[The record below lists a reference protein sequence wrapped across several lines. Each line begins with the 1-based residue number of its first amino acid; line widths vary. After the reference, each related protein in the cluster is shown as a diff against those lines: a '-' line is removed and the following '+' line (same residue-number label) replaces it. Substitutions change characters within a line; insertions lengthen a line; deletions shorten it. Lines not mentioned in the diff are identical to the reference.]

1 VAGSEGGGTKI
12 MRGLLIATALVAAL
26 VLIVVFWRQ
35 ILDWLGSGLDY
46 LTSRFPDQ
54 SGQQMLVIIYLVLA
68 VVFGI
73 LFSKAGHFTAFGVA
87 IALLPLLWFVFWEGF
102 PLLGLDPSWKAGMGV
117 DHMGPQQVI
126 LWAIVGAVIITLVF
140 VPLELWEKYRRR
152 RRALTAD

>member
-35 ILDWLGSGLDY
+35 ILDALGSGLDY

-54 SGQQMLVIIYLVLA
+54 SGQQMVVIIYLVLA
-68 VVFGI
+68 VIFGI

-87 IALLPLLWFVFWEGF
+87 IALLPLLWFLFWEGF
-102 PLLGLDPSWKAGMGV
+102 PLLGLDPNWKSGMGI

-126 LWAIVGAVIITLVF
+126 LWAVVGAVVITLVF

-152 RRALTAD
+152 RRALGAD